1 MNNNHRL
8 QMLYQKTDF
17 NHHKICQLDGIFK
30 CCKCKKNNTIN
41 VENNTLVQTCLFCG
55 SPNILK
61 KDITSIK
68 NIK

>member
-17 NHHKICQLDGIFK
+17 NNHKICQLNGVFK
-30 CCKCKKNNTIN
+30 CSKCKKNNTIMIDDKI
-41 VENNTLVQTCLFCG
+41 LVQLCLFCG
-55 SPNILK
+55 NPNHIKNDMNLV
-61 KDITSIK
+61 K